1 MAIIAVRVNSM
12 LLMATDTGRHIEHAK
27 RAIRRLGRLF
37 HGAVTF
43 GARQVCYGDMSAM
56 RKEDVRSR
64 SGQLH
69 PVQFLAC
76 RGDRTHPFF
85 FRAVRKRYLVTTN
98 ANVYGWKGRLR
109 LGLHAGM
116 AVRAS
121 HAVADVLGVV
131 KRDRLFGR
139 RVL

>member
-1 MAIIAVRVNSM
+1 MTIIAVRVNSM
-12 LLMATDTGRHIEHAK
+12 LLMATDTGRHIERAK

-56 RKEDVRSR
+56 GEENVRSR
-64 SGQLH
+64 LRQLQ
-69 PVQFLAC
+69 PVQLLAG

-85 FRAVRKRYLVTTN
+85 FRAVRKCHLVTTN
-98 ANVYGWKGRLR
+98 ANVYRWKGRLR
-109 LGLHAGM
+109 LCLHAGV